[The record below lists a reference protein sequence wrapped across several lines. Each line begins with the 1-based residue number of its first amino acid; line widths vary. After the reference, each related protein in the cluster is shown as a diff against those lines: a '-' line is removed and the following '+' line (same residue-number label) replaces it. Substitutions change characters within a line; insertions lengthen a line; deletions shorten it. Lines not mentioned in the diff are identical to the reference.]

1 MHWMERGCRAV
12 GLQRLEQTRWLS
24 SFFFS
29 ALLPCCPEKDGVGR
43 CSATTPNTLESG
55 YVLVC
60 RCDGS

>member
-1 MHWMERGCRAV
+1 MAV
-12 GLQRLEQTRWLS
+12 LL
-24 SFFFS
+24 FFLCS
-29 ALLPCCPEKDGVGR
+29 VSLLPCCPEKDGVGR